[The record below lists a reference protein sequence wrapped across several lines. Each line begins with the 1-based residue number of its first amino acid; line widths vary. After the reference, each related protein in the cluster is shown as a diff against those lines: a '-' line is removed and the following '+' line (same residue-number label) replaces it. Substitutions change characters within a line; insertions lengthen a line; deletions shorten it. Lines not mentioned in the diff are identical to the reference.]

1 MTSRLDMTPE
11 VGTGRALS
19 LTGASVAL
27 CVGMVLGFLVVTQPA
42 KTGQALLDLVSPDAQ
57 ASSPQSDAAS
67 TPQILPSCA
76 QLRQWD
82 HVEYAPGDFD
92 SPSGQNQD

>member
-1 MTSRLDMTPE
+1 
-11 VGTGRALS
+11 
-19 LTGASVAL
+19 
-27 CVGMVLGFLVVTQPA
+27 MVLGFLVVTQPA
-42 KTGQALLDLVSPDAQ
+42 TTGQALLDMVTPGAQ
-57 ASSPQSDAAS
+57 ASSPRPDAAS
-67 TPQILPSCA
+67 TTQILPSSA

>member
-1 MTSRLDMTPE
+1 MTFRFDMTPE

-42 KTGQALLDLVSPDAQ
+42 TTGQALLELVTPDAQ
-57 ASSPQSDAAS
+57 ASSPQPDAAS
-67 TPQILPSCA
+67 TTQVLPSSA

-82 HVEYAPGDFD
+82 PVEYAPGDFD